1 MSKEEHDIDIGDRR
15 AAANTGIPFRQALV
29 VFFVFYV
36 VAALLN
42 GRAIYEEASRRE
54 YGPVRT
60 AWMTATAPLNAVATR
75 TGVYR
80 FRRIFEGWLED
91 EP

>member
-1 MSKEEHDIDIGDRR
+1 MSKDEHEIDIGDRR
-15 AAANTGIPFRQALV
+15 AAANVGIPFRQALV
-29 VFFVFYV
+29 VFGVFYV

-42 GRAIYEEASRRE
+42 GRAIHEEATRRE

-60 AWMTATAPLNAVATR
+60 AWVAATAPLNTVATR
-75 TGVYR
+75 TGVDR